1 MKKWASL
8 SCAFILGVIVAS
20 SAGTV
25 AAKVQSLVGQKVTE
39 ELKVVIN
46 GKELADKGAVINGKT
61 NAPVRAITDAIGGTL
76 KLEGKT
82 INITTGNETSTDSNS
97 ANSEKGQNPFIGQS
111 KVSLEKIKKALES
124 DTLKVLESER
134 NQIKAM
140 IEQSKSSGG
149 GEITQKAIEAAE
161 KNLATYD
168 ADIEKYSK
176 QLEQINEALQALE
189 K

>member
-97 ANSEKGQNPFIGQS
+97 ANSEKGHLLD
-111 KVSLEKIKKALES
+111 SLKFL
-124 DTLKVLESER
+124 
-134 NQIKAM
+134 
-140 IEQSKSSGG
+140 
-149 GEITQKAIEAAE
+149 
-161 KNLATYD
+161 
-168 ADIEKYSK
+168 
-176 QLEQINEALQALE
+176 
-189 K
+189 

>member
-1 MKKWASL
+1 
-8 SCAFILGVIVAS
+8 
-20 SAGTV
+20 
-25 AAKVQSLVGQKVTE
+25 
-39 ELKVVIN
+39 
-46 GKELADKGAVINGKT
+46 
-61 NAPVRAITDAIGGTL
+61 
-76 KLEGKT
+76 
-82 INITTGNETSTDSNS
+82 
-97 ANSEKGQNPFIGQS
+97 
-111 KVSLEKIKKALES
+111 LES